1 MVLVLAFWK
10 SKTGPRDPP
19 IQRRKKKSQE
29 RMYFCLF
36 TFLLSKPS
44 VVREMISFFK
54 IDFKNCGGKQQFIQ
68 TRLLAHG
75 VKFTDFFFK

>member
-1 MVLVLAFWK
+1 
-10 SKTGPRDPP
+10 
-19 IQRRKKKSQE
+19 
-29 RMYFCLF
+29 MYFCLF